1 MGKRLQ
7 RFSGTSILNHK
18 EKLIHTEIHLVLKDK
33 STFHGQISSFT
44 ESSITF
50 SDYRSHTH
58 TFLISAIDEIIIDH
72 TTAY

>member
-7 RFSGTSILNHK
+7 RFVGNSILTNK
-18 EKLIHTEIHLVLKDK
+18 TQLIDTEIHLVLKDK
-33 STFHGQISSFT
+33 STFHGEIISFT
-44 ESSITF
+44 ESSFTF
-50 SDYRSHTH
+50 KDYRNHSH

>member
-7 RFSGTSILNHK
+7 RFVGTSIRTNT

-33 STFHGQISSFT
+33 STFHGEIIAFT
-44 ESSITF
+44 ESSFTF
-50 SDYRSHTH
+50 KDYRNHTH